1 MMRTL
6 AFVLALALAARTARA
21 DGIMIGNGIVMM
33 EEAGEEAPPPDPK
46 GKGAGSPA
54 PVPAQPSGPVFEMK
68 DGTRVVGT
76 VNQPSFQVATAYGV
90 LTIPTGEIQRIR
102 FGTNSDPE
110 QAGRIAALVK
120 QLGDGDFNAREK
132 ATSDLE
138 RMGPVVIRALEAA
151 AKSGDAEVKE
161 RAGRLLETLTSSEEE
176 PPPEDDEV
184 VTTRFTVRG
193 TLQCPQF
200 QVATKYGPLT
210 IEKRH
215 LQRLVLRTMGQSVVT
230 KVPGSRISSREFLDT
245 RVQLKRGSVLTLR
258 ARGTVMLTNW
268 SQQCGPEGN
277 PNCGQ
282 CLPGIPIGALMARI
296 GASGTPFKVGESYQ
310 APIDR
315 DGTLFLAVGCNNS
328 GQQNTGEYR
337 VEISVKEVP

>member
-1 MMRTL
+1 MNTRWLLLACL
-6 AFVLALALAARTARA
+6 AFPLGIQAKPQVQDLVIEDVEEEGEPAAKPTAPRPAALL
-21 DGIMIGNGIVMM
+21 
-33 EEAGEEAPPPDPK
+33 E
-46 GKGAGSPA
+46 
-54 PVPAQPSGPVFEMK
+54 GPVFEMK

-76 VNQPSFQVATAYGV
+76 FAIDTLKVDTAYG
-90 LTIPTGEIQRIR
+90 LLGIPAAEVVMIRI
-102 FGTNSDPE
+102 GTRSDPE
-110 QAGRIAALVK
+110 LGPRIAALVK
-120 QLGDGDFNAREK
+120 QLGDPDFNARER
-132 ATSDLE
+132 ATAELA
-138 RMGPVVIRALEAA
+138 RMGQVARRALEGVQASA
-151 AKSGDAEVKE
+151 DAEVRE
-161 RAGRLLETLTSSEEE
+161 RAAGILAQLEDDEEE

-200 QVATKYGPLT
+200 QVVTKYGPLT

-215 LQRLVLRTMGQSVVT
+215 LLRLVLRTMGQSVSV
-230 KVPGSRISSREFLDT
+230 KVPGNRVSSREFVDT
-245 RVQLKRGSVLTLR
+245 RVQLKRGTLLSIR

-282 CLPGIPIGALMARI
+282 CLPGIPVGALMARI
-296 GASGTPFKVGESYQ
+296 GTNGTPFKVGESYQ

-337 VEISVKEVP
+337 VEISLKEAP